1 MKNTRRSLLQLSAMS
16 SLLALPCLNLQAASA
31 PRKLGLIFPPADR
44 VDPPEEGVAMYGDSI
59 TYLIEALGLETMTP
73 EGYDAVQ
80 DRIRPAGERLA
91 ERGAEAVILMGTS
104 LSFYKGEAYNQQ
116 LTQLLR
122 DATGGLP
129 VTTMSTAVING
140 LKGVG
145 AKRMAVATAY
155 NDEVNDRLRTF
166 LGEHGLDVLAIE
178 GLGIEAVEDIFSV
191 TQPQLIEF
199 GSRVSASAPDA
210 NALLVSCGGL
220 RTLEILEP
228 LEQRTGLPT
237 ISSTP
242 HAMYAAN
249 ALLGMDLRW
258 PHYGQLM
265 GM

>member
-1 MKNTRRSLLQLSAMS
+1 MNNTRRSLLQLSALS
-16 SLLALPCLNLQAASA
+16 SLLALPALNLQAAAA

-44 VDPPEEGVAMYGDSI
+44 VDPPEEGLAMYGDNI

-80 DRIRPAGERLA
+80 DRIKPAGERLA

-104 LSFYKGEAYNQQ
+104 LSFYQGEAYNQQ
-116 LTQLLR
+116 LTRMLR
-122 DATGGLP
+122 DATGLP

-140 LKGVG
+140 LKAVG
-145 AKRMAVATAY
+145 ATRLAVATAY
-155 NDEVNDRLRTF
+155 NDEVNTRLQAF
-166 LGEHGLDVLAIE
+166 LGEHGMEVLAIA

-191 TQPQLIEF
+191 TQAQLIEF
-199 GSRVSASAPDA
+199 GARVSAPVPEA

-228 LEQRTGLPT
+228 LETRTGLPT

-242 HAMYAAN
+242 HALYAAK
-249 ALLGMDLRW
+249 ALLGMNIQW
-258 PHYGQLM
+258 PHFGQLM
-265 GM
+265 AS